1 MKIQLD
7 TINKTITIEE
17 DVNLHD
23 FYEELNSLL
32 PSGLWRE
39 FTLKVAKITEW
50 RNPITITPHT
60 PINPFIPIGVPNEVN
75 PYTSPQPSFY
85 PQVWYT
91 TSGTDSV
98 TLNSG
103 IYNIT
108 TKA

>member
-23 FYEELNSLL
+23 FYEEINSIL
-32 PSGLWRE
+32 PGGLWRE
-39 FTLKVAKITEW
+39 FTLKVEKIKEW
-50 RNPITITPHT
+50 NNPITVTPHT
-60 PINPFIPIGVPNEVN
+60 PINPYTN
-75 PYTSPQPSFY
+75 PYPTY
-85 PQVWYT
+85 PQIWYT
-91 TSGTDSV
+91 TSNSNND
-98 TLNSG
+98 TLITG

>member
-1 MKIQLD
+1 MRIQLD

-32 PSGLWRE
+32 PGGLWRE
-39 FTLKVAKITEW
+39 FTLKVSKIKDWE
-50 RNPITITPHT
+50 NPINIPPTTPHIWDPT
-60 PINPFIPIGVPNEVN
+60 PNSFPPYDN
-75 PYTSPQPSFY
+75 PYPPSF

-91 TSGTDSV
+91 TSGTDNVS
-98 TLNSG
+98 LNKG

>member
-7 TINKTITIEE
+7 TTNKTITIEE

-32 PSGLWRE
+32 PGGLWRE
-39 FTLKVAKITEW
+39 FSLKISSIRNWE
-50 RNPITITPHT
+50 NPITITPNPTIGPNIWGPTRNSFPPVT
-60 PINPFIPIGVPNEVN
+60 P
-75 PYTSPQPSFY
+75 THPQI
-85 PQVWYT
+85 WYT
-91 TSGTDSV
+91 TGTDNIS
-98 TLNSG
+98 LNDG